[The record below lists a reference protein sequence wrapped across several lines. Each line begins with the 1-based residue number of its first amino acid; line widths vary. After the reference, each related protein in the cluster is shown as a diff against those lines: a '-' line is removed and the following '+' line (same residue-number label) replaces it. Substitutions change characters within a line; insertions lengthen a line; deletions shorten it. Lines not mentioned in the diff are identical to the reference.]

1 MRPLIR
7 TLTQGLALAG
17 TLVLA
22 ACSGGQSDLQQ
33 WIEETKKKPGGRI
46 APLPEVKP
54 YESYVYNPGGM
65 RSPFQPQGP
74 NAGAGGVRPVVHRNR
89 EFLESFPLDTLRM
102 VGTFKVGKN
111 FYGLVQSKDGL
122 VHKVQ
127 PGNYVGQND
136 GKITD
141 ITASKISVTEIIP
154 DGLGG
159 YIERPASLALAN

>member
-1 MRPLIR
+1 MNSLARK
-7 TLTQGLALAG
+7 LTVSIALAG
-17 TLVLA
+17 TLFLA
-22 ACSGGQSDLQQ
+22 GCSGGQSDLQQ
-33 WIEETKKKPGGRI
+33 WIDETKKKPGGRI

-54 YESYVYNPGGM
+54 YDSYTYNPAGM

-74 NAGAGGVRPVVHRNR
+74 NAGNGGVRPVVRRSR
-89 EFLESFPLDTLRM
+89 EFLEAFPLDTLRM
-102 VGTFKVGKN
+102 VGTLKVGKN

-122 VHKVQ
+122 VHRVQ
-127 PGNYVGQND
+127 PGSYVGQND

-154 DGLGG
+154 DGLGS

>member
-1 MRPLIR
+1 MNSLARK
-7 TLTQGLALAG
+7 LTVSIALAG
-17 TLVLA
+17 TLFLA
-22 ACSGGQSDLQQ
+22 GCSGGQSDLQQ

-54 YESYVYNPGGM
+54 YDSYTYNPAGM

-74 NAGAGGVRPVVHRNR
+74 NAGNGGVRPVVRRNR
-89 EFLESFPLDTLRM
+89 EFLEAFPLDTLRM
-102 VGTFKVGKN
+102 VGTLKVGKN
-111 FYGLVQSKDGL
+111 FYGLVQSRDGL
-122 VHKVQ
+122 VHRVQ
-127 PGNYVGQND
+127 PGSYVGQND

-154 DGLGG
+154 DGLGS

>member
-1 MRPLIR
+1 MNSLARK
-7 TLTQGLALAG
+7 LTVSIALAG
-17 TLVLA
+17 TLFLA
-22 ACSGGQSDLQQ
+22 GCSGGQSDLQQ

-54 YESYVYNPGGM
+54 YDSYTYNPAGM

-74 NAGAGGVRPVVHRNR
+74 NAGNGGVRPVVRRSR
-89 EFLESFPLDTLRM
+89 EFLEAFPLDTLRM
-102 VGTFKVGKN
+102 VGTLKVGKN

-122 VHKVQ
+122 VHRVQ
-127 PGNYVGQND
+127 PGSYVGQND